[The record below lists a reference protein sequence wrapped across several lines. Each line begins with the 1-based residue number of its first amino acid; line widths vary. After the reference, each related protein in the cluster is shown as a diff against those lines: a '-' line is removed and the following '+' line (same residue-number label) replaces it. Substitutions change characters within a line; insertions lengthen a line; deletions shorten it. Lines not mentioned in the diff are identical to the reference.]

1 MRLGWAGHGAMQTHA
16 AGGPHTC
23 VCASVCVCVCVCPR
37 VSECEGLYVFV
48 CLPELTVRFLV
59 CVCVR
64 KSESVRGSVLCE
76 SVYVRSRVVCV
87 CVCMCSLSVWCECE
101 CAWEGLPATAAG
113 CSRGGCLCVSLYRAG
128 VWPLLLN
135 ICL

>member
-16 AGGPHTC
+16 AGGPHTS

-59 CVCVR
+59 CVCVCVR

-76 SVYVRSRVVCV
+76 SVYVCVPVLCVFVCACALCLCGVSVSVRGRVFQPPQQGAVGGDVCV
-87 CVCMCSLSVWCECE
+87 CLST
-101 CAWEGLPATAAG
+101 GLG
-113 CSRGGCLCVSLYRAG
+113 SGHYY
-128 VWPLLLN
+128 
-135 ICL
+135 